1 MSRKSGDLELE
12 GEITGYALTPMAISA
27 DSYSAETKLTIT
39 VKVRFT
45 NNVNP
50 EESFDKTYSAYQTF
64 ESSQMLSDV
73 QEELCN
79 LMIKEIAENIY
90 NDTVARW

>member
-1 MSRKSGDLELE
+1 M
-12 GEITGYALTPMAISA
+12 
-27 DSYSAETKLTIT
+27 
-39 VKVRFT
+39 RFT